1 MKSSTPELMKFQ
13 KLQRRLKESRRGIIG
28 LLEGLWLA
36 VAKNCPRGDIG
47 KFSNEEIAIMCDW
60 ENDADE
66 LVNALVDCGWLD
78 VCSVERL
85 VVHDWD
91 EHCPTYIKGN
101 LHSRGQQVAIAV
113 CYSESLNGGQQ
124 VAIADCSEHSTTKP
138 SLVKPDLANS
148 SQANFCVEP
157 PAAATPDD
165 PPVDT
170 GFEFFVTGNSSRPKW
185 HPPIELIERLEQS
198 FESIDVRG
206 ELAKAAG
213 WTFSNRNQ
221 RKTASGMP
229 RFLFNWLT
237 KAANRTHAA
246 PQASNKKQRTSA
258 LLERLSQ

>member
-1 MKSSTPELMKFQ
+1 MKFQ

-66 LVNALVDCGWLD
+66 LVNALIECGWLD
-78 VCSVERL
+78 LCSVERL

-101 LHSRGQQVAIAV
+101 LHSRGQHVAIAV
-113 CYSESLNGGQQ
+113 CYSEPLIDAEQP
-124 VAIADCSEHSTTKP
+124 AIAACSEHSTTKP
-138 SLVKPDLANS
+138 SLAKPDLVNS
-148 SQANFCVEP
+148 SQADFCVEP
-157 PAAATPDD
+157 PAAATPED

-170 GFEFFVTGNSSRPKW
+170 SFEFFVTGNPSQPKW
-185 HPPIELIERLEQS
+185 YPPIELIERLEQS
-198 FESIDVRG
+198 FESIDVRA
-206 ELAKAAG
+206 EMTRAAG

-237 KAANRTHAA
+237 KAANQTRAA
-246 PQASNKKQRTSA
+246 PMANNKKQRTSA

>member
-13 KLQRRLKESRRGIIG
+13 KLQRRLKESRRGVIG

-36 VAKNCPRGDIG
+36 VGKNCPRGDIG

-66 LVNALVDCGWLD
+66 LVNALVECGWLD

-124 VAIADCSEHSTTKP
+124 PAIATCSEHSTTKS
-138 SLVKPDLANS
+138 SLVKPNQANS
-148 SQANFCVEP
+148 SQVDFCVEP

-165 PPVDT
+165 QPVDT
-170 GFEFFVTGNSSRPKW
+170 SFEFFVTGDQSRPKW
-185 HPPIELIERLEQS
+185 HPPIELIDRLEQS
-198 FESIDVRG
+198 FDSVDVRS
-206 ELAKAAG
+206 ELTKAAT

-237 KAANRTHAA
+237 KAANSTRGA
-246 PQASNKKQRTSA
+246 PTLNTKKQRASA
-258 LLERLSQ
+258 LLERLNQ